1 MRKILFWMV
10 LLAGILGLAYWST
23 SRPKVIDVLVK
34 PVELGL
40 VERTVANTRAGTVTA
55 CARSYPTPS
64 IGGQIARILVKEG
77 DKVKKGDLLLEL
89 WNELHQAEVSLAA
102 SQILESE
109 STARSVCLQAEVAQ
123 READR
128 LVSLQKRGSA
138 SADQTDKAVTDAQAR
153 DAQCAAA
160 RGAVEVNRGR
170 QAVAQAKLNQTL
182 LLAPFDG
189 VVAKINGELL
199 EYVTPSPP
207 GIATL
212 PIIDLVGV
220 GCFFVAAPIDEVDS
234 REVQSNLPARITID
248 AFSGTVFEGIVRRVA
263 PFVQALEKQAR
274 TVDVEVEFTNE
285 DDLAVMLAGYSADI
299 EIILETREDVVRVP
313 TEAVVEGGRLF
324 VLDPNSGSLHERK
337 VEVGISNWDY
347 TQIVDGV
354 TPGELVVT
362 SVDRAGIAQGA
373 LARPEALVP

>member
-77 DKVKKGDLLLEL
+77 DKVKKGDRLLEL

-234 REVQSNLPARITID
+234 REVQSSLPARITID

-274 TVDVEVEFTNE
+274 TVDVEVEFINE

-324 VLDPNSGSLHERK
+324 VLDPISGSLHERK

-347 TQIVDGV
+347 TQIVEGV

>member
-1 MRKILFWMV
+1 MV
-10 LLAGILGLAYWST
+10 LLAGILGLASWSA

-40 VERTVANTRAGTVTA
+40 VERTVTNTRAGTVTA

-77 DKVKKGDLLLEL
+77 DRVKKGDRLLEL
-89 WNELHQAEVSLAA
+89 WNELHQAEVSLAT

-138 SADQTDKAVTDAQAR
+138 SADQTDKAVTDAQAKE
-153 DAQCAAA
+153 AQCAAA

-170 QAVAQAKLNQTL
+170 LAVARAKLNQTL

-234 REVQSNLPARITID
+234 REVESKLPARITID
-248 AFSGTVFEGIVRRVA
+248 AFSGTVFAGIVRRVA
-263 PFVQALEKQAR
+263 PFVQAVEKQAR

-324 VLDPNSGSLHERK
+324 VLDPTSGSLQERK
-337 VEVGISNWDY
+337 IQVGISNWDY
-347 TQIVDGV
+347 TQVVDGV
-354 TPGELVVT
+354 TLGELVVT
-362 SVDRAGIAQGA
+362 SVDRADIAPGA
-373 LARPEALVP
+373 LARPEARVP

>member
-324 VLDPNSGSLHERK
+324 VLDPISGSLHERK

-347 TQIVDGV
+347 TQIVEGV

-362 SVDRAGIAQGA
+362 SVDRAGITQGA
-373 LARPEALVP
+373 LARPEALAP

>member
-1 MRKILFWMV
+1 MV

-354 TPGELVVT
+354 MPGELVVT